1 MNRTDVDAVLIKRD
15 AVGLLDDG
23 QHLLD
28 DAGHL
33 VCVGQVAV
41 REAGVDQ
48 MQRQCHGL
56 AAGQDTVQVTV
67 EFIDQPRGLRVLGRV
82 QRLDFRLQ
90 RICDVDVALR
100 PLHRT
105 GDVVGERHDKRGL
118 RFGLFPSP
126 VAVMASVT
134 SRMISGG
141 ISDSSSAIWS
151 GSR

>member
-1 MNRTDVDAVLIKRD
+1 MDAYEQVAQMGDEPADVDAVLIKRD

-100 PLHRT
+100 LCTAPVMWSASAMT
-105 GDVVGERHDKRGL
+105 SVGCDSACSA
-118 RFGLFPSP
+118 SP
-126 VAVMASVT
+126 VAVMRPSPVE
-134 SRMISGG
+134 
-141 ISDSSSAIWS
+141 
-151 GSR
+151 

>member
-1 MNRTDVDAVLIKRD
+1 MDAYEQVAQMGNEPADVDAVLIKRD

-67 EFIDQPRGLRVLGRV
+67 ESL
-82 QRLDFRLQ
+82 
-90 RICDVDVALR
+90 
-100 PLHRT
+100 
-105 GDVVGERHDKRGL
+105 
-118 RFGLFPSP
+118 
-126 VAVMASVT
+126 T
-134 SRMISGG
+134 SREACAYSDAYSDWTSACSGYAMLTWRCA
-141 ISDSSSAIWS
+141 SAPH
-151 GSR
+151 R